1 MGGILLPKKIPIF
14 YIFHAPKKTR
24 TKRARTRRNHYLLN
38 MWLLLS
44 VQLYYIF
51 VDNIIIIINLNK
63 IKYILLI
70 NDFEMQTI
78 KAE

>member
-1 MGGILLPKKIPIF
+1 
-14 YIFHAPKKTR
+14 
-24 TKRARTRRNHYLLN
+24 